1 MDSLIVAA
9 ARALVVGDALGAL
22 KRVGLRDDPPALA
35 LRGVAMAQLGEYP
48 RARELLRRAARGFGA
63 HEELARARCVVA
75 EAEVAL
81 AMRDLR
87 GSPRTLAA
95 ASAALEAR
103 ADRANALQARLIAVR
118 RLLLLGRLDEAASAL
133 ASVGAG
139 PLPSRLTAPSGGSER
154 SERGGTSVGA
164 GPLPSRLTAP
174 SGGSERSERG
184 GGFLDLRG
192 LPPSLLAVAELAAA
206 EVALRSLRT
215 APAQA
220 ALARAFEAAERA
232 RVPALLAEVAEARAA
247 LDRPAARRVH
257 AGHEQSLRL
266 DEVEALLAS
275 GALVIDACRRGLRA
289 GATWQPLARRPVLFA
304 LVRALAEAWPG
315 DVDRHALIARAFRTR
330 RPNESHRARLR
341 VEIGRLRALAAPLA
355 RIEASARGFALT
367 PRGERAVVV
376 LAPPIDGDQASL
388 LALLAD
394 GAAWSTSALALALGA
409 SQRTVQRALVELESA
424 GRVRSIGRARA
435 QRWLSPP
442 LSGFTTI
449 LLLPAA
455 LPLG

>member
-1 MDSLIVAA
+1 MDSLIAAA

-22 KRVGLRDDPPALA
+22 KRVSLRDDPPALA
-35 LRGVAMAQLGEYP
+35 LRGIAMAQLGEHQ

-63 HEELARARCVVA
+63 HEELSRARCVVA

-95 ASAALEAR
+95 ASATLEAH
-103 ADRANALQARLIAVR
+103 ADRANAMHARLIAVR
-118 RLLLLGRLDEAASAL
+118 RLLLLGRIDEAASAL

-139 PLPSRLTAPSGGSER
+139 L
-154 SERGGTSVGA
+154 
-164 GPLPSRLTAP
+164 
-174 SGGSERSERG
+174 
-184 GGFLDLRG
+184 LDARG

-215 APAQA
+215 APAKA
-220 ALARAFEAAERA
+220 ALARAFDAAERA
-232 RVPALLAEVAEARAA
+232 RVPALVAEVAEARAA

-257 AGHEQSLRL
+257 AGHDQPLRL
-266 DEVEALLAS
+266 DEVEALLGS
-275 GALVIDACRRGLRA
+275 GALVVDGCRRGLRA
-289 GATWQPLARRPVLFA
+289 GTVWLPLARRPVLFA
-304 LVRALAEAWPG
+304 LARALAEAWPG
-315 DVDRHALIARAFRTR
+315 DVDRHALIERAFHTR
-330 RPNESHRARLR
+330 HPNESHRARLPSR
-341 VEIGRLRALAAPLA
+341 SAVCARSPRRSRDRGQRTRLRAQ
-355 RIEASARGFALT
+355 

-376 LAPPIDGDQASL
+376 LVPPIDGDQASL
-388 LALLAD
+388 LALLTD

-409 SQRTVQRALVELESA
+409 SQRTMQRALVELEAA

-435 QRWLSPP
+435 QRWLAPP
-442 LSGFTTI
+442 LAGFTTN